1 MSLDRDGLQRV
12 LDAFEQ
18 GKWDEINLETRDTVL
33 RLSSQE
39 LGIVDGTSSKT
50 SHVSDGRR
58 GGDVD
63 ASSAQEPVRT
73 QGPETA
79 EREGDG
85 PALPTAA
92 AYDHTVP
99 VVAPSPG
106 IFWRS
111 PSPGAP
117 PFAEVGARVEPDDVL
132 CIVEIMKL
140 MNTVGA
146 PHGGVIAEVVPANG
160 QQVEQGD
167 VLFRL
172 QLDAS

>member
-1 MSLDRDGLQRV
+1 MSLNRDGLQRV

-18 GKWDEINLETRDTVL
+18 GKWDEIHLETHDTVL

-39 LGIVDGTSSKT
+39 LNVGSPET
-50 SHVSDGRR
+50 SHVW
-58 GGDVD
+58 
-63 ASSAQEPVRT
+63 AQSGAREGEGVTSRPGPAGT
-73 QGPETA
+73 TESPETPA
-79 EREGDG
+79 TEVDQ
-85 PALPTAA
+85 PALSTAG
-92 AYDHTVP
+92 AYNQTVP

-117 PFAEVGARVEPDDVL
+117 PFAEVGDRVEPDAVL

-146 PHGGVIAEVVPANG
+146 PHAGVIVEVVPANG
-160 QQVEQGD
+160 QQVESGD

-172 QLDAS
+172 HVDAS